1 VRTRNGPSWWV
12 KVPLYAATWPGKDC
26 AEWRISLQR
35 QYLKA
40 ERNGGRKVAMQV
52 ARREA
57 WGYTK
62 AAAMRSIWWLE
73 KAIRVWWVAKIIRAW
88 WASL

>member
-1 VRTRNGPSWWV
+1 
-12 KVPLYAATWPGKDC
+12 
-26 AEWRISLQR
+26 
-35 QYLKA
+35 
-40 ERNGGRKVAMQV
+40 MQV

-62 AAAMRSIWWLE
+62 AASMRSIWWLE
-73 KAIRVWWVAKIIRAW
+73 KAIRVWWVAKVIRAW